1 LVFDSTAPK
10 NVLSQQIVNKPSS
23 VVLFPNP
30 NSSRLVQ
37 IHNEG
42 QSIKEFQ
49 VISAKGEMV
58 EAKLNETKS
67 AFDVSNLPSGIYGV
81 ILKSH
86 DGKSSFHKLIL
97 Q

>member
-1 LVFDSTAPK
+1 L
-10 NVLSQQIVNKPSS
+10 NKQLS

-42 QSIKEFQ
+42 QSITELS
-49 VISAKGEMV
+49 VINASGELV
-58 EAKLNETKS
+58 EAKINATKS

-86 DGKSSFHKLIL
+86 DGKNSFHKLIL